1 MAKSQL
7 LISQKILSVVVWYGP
22 NVSLSDA
29 WKTAG
34 MYSEGFYYRPTGM
47 RSQINK
53 KLKILK

>member
-53 KLKILK
+53 N